1 MRLEGKTAVVTGA
14 ASGIGRATAETLA
27 RSGAQVILGD
37 LSADKGEQE
46 AERLRASGLK
56 ASGIL

>member
-27 RSGAQVILGD
+27 RSGAEVILAD

-46 AERLRASGLK
+46 AERLRKTG
-56 ASGIL
+56 